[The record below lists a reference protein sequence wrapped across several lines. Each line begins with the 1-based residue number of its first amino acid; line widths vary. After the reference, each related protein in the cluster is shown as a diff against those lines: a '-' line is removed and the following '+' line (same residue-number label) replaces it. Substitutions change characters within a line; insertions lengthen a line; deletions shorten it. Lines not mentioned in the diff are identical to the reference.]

1 MFNSVDIKE
10 ELFKVR
16 DKDITNKNLS
26 KLIEEIFDDLAD
38 KRSII
43 HKNLLEEGETKINC
57 FNINKLDLNA
67 VFHINQIRKICID
80 YRLRFLGTSLFK
92 GEYPPEAISKI
103 RALELKHNTS
113 IKGFKIVAPYHLF
126 KIKKADDPMLFAP
139 MGNDYYHFIHKW
151 GNDMH
156 PLRKTKYWPVKS
168 VLNLGITI
176 TMLSILITILSY
188 NFNFVGKQGIISY
201 LIVIFLFTF
210 KSVIGVILFYG
221 VASGKNFSEYCW
233 QSKYDKIS

>member
-1 MFNSVDIKE
+1 MFDSVDIKE
-10 ELFKVR
+10 KLFKIR

-26 KLIEEIFDDLAD
+26 KWIEEIFDDLAD
-38 KRSII
+38 KRSTI
-43 HKNLLEEGETKINC
+43 HNNLLEEGERNTNC
-57 FNINKLDLNA
+57 FNITKLDFNA

-92 GEYPPEAISKI
+92 GDYPPEAISKI

-126 KIKKADDPMLFAP
+126 KIKKADDPILFAP
-139 MGNDYYHFIHKW
+139 MGNDYYYLIHKW

-168 VLNLGITI
+168 VLNLGLTI
-176 TMLSILITILSY
+176 TVLSVLITIFSY
-188 NFNFVGKQGIISY
+188 NFNFDGKQGSISY

-210 KSVIGVILFYG
+210 KSMIGVILFYG